1 MRSTILGV
9 LSAAMLAIPGAIQ
22 AQATQ
27 QGTPAPMAAPA
38 AVTAELLAKARL
50 EGQAAAQNAGGWFG
64 RSVAIGVFTGL
75 IGTAVTY
82 GVAANSGVELP
93 AEKKLAIAAE
103 PAAYQEHYE
112 KAYADKV
119 RSKRK
124 ATALGGGILGTAA
137 FVALVVSS
145 AGSGN

>member
-9 LSAAMLAIPGAIQ
+9 MAAALLAVPGALE

-27 QGTPAPMAAPA
+27 QGTAAAVAAPA
-38 AVTAELLAKARL
+38 AVTAEMLAKARL
-50 EGQAAAQNAGGWFG
+50 EGQSAAQNAGGWFG

-93 AEKKLAIAAE
+93 AEKKLEIAGQ

-124 ATALGGGILGTAA
+124 STALGGGILGTAA
-137 FVALVVSS
+137 FVVLLVSS

>member
-1 MRSTILGV
+1 MRSTFLGV
-9 LSAAMLAIPGAIQ
+9 LIAAVLVMPGTLH

-27 QGTPAPMAAPA
+27 QGTPAAVAAPA

-50 EGQAAAQNAGGWFG
+50 EGQAAAENAGGWFG

-93 AEKKLAIAAE
+93 AEKKLDIASQ
-103 PAAYQEHYE
+103 PSAYQEQYE
-112 KAYADKV
+112 KGYADKV
-119 RSKRK
+119 RSRRK
-124 ATALGGGILGTAA
+124 STALGGGILGTAA
-137 FVALVVSS
+137 FVLLVVSS